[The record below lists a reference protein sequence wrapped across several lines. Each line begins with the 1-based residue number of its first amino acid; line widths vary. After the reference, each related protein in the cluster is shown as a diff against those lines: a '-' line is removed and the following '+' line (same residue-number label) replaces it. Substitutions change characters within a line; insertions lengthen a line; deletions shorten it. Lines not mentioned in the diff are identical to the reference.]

1 MDVPFFFGQLLIN
14 AVTGNVDNRGSAKD
28 KNQSKMKSVAILVGM
43 CAVFDFCFGYFRT
56 HSLLGGSV
64 WIVLGL
70 GSTALL
76 VWLYYNRL

>member
-1 MDVPFFFGQLLIN
+1 
-14 AVTGNVDNRGSAKD
+14 
-28 KNQSKMKSVAILVGM
+28 M